1 MTKHAT
7 HPHRCVACFSY
18 MAALCNKHIKQ
29 LPCYPSSPSH
39 SPQSQRTD
47 NKKDAPQRRN
57 TSIVSCGDRTR
68 TCDLWVMSPTSYHC
82 STPRSFVSAKVR
94 RISETTKL
102 PSESPLRKSHG
113 QPAVGTHGTCKQC
126 RDARLVRP
134 YTLKGHCICLSSVV
148 SKVTAT
154 RL

>member
-18 MAALCNKHIKQ
+18 MAALCNKLIKQ

-47 NKKDAPQRRN
+47 NKKDAPQRKD

-82 STPRSFVSAKVR
+82 STPRSFASAKVR
-94 RISETTKL
+94 RISETTKHPQMQPL
-102 PSESPLRKSHG
+102 HTFASILYKEDIGAKAEPSE
-113 QPAVGTHGTCKQC
+113 GTN
-126 RDARLVRP
+126 
-134 YTLKGHCICLSSVV
+134 Y
-148 SKVTAT
+148 
-154 RL
+154 

>member
-1 MTKHAT
+1 MTKLAT
-7 HPHRCVACFSY
+7 HPHRCVAGFSY
-18 MAALCNKHIKQ
+18 MAALCNKLIKQ

-47 NKKDAPQRRN
+47 KKKDAPQRRD

-94 RISETTKL
+94 RISETTKHPL
-102 PSESPLRKSHG
+102 NTPHPESPLQIGKEGLGMSR
-113 QPAVGTHGTCKQC
+113 QPLQRNGPFT
-126 RDARLVRP
+126 
-134 YTLKGHCICLSSVV
+134 TLRRAQG
-148 SKVTAT
+148 
-154 RL
+154 